1 MCVSSLM
8 EAAKRHRII
17 AEAVEGVEWPTKES
31 NKGLGF
37 EFEVEQVSPKPIILD
52 TEPSTLGGI

>member
-1 MCVSSLM
+1 M